1 MNKTEFTEYLA
12 KQMDSTKSEASR
24 WLETVIEG
32 IHKNIKDED
41 GLKISGLGNFSRV
54 KRSARVGRNPQ
65 TGAEIKIPSKWA
77 PVFKAG
83 SQLKQSVQKK
93 K

>member
-1 MNKTEFTEYLA
+1 MKRSPNSFL
-12 KQMDSTKSEASR
+12 SNGVFIFLLFVIKSFS
-24 WLETVIEG
+24 G
-32 IHKNIKDED
+32 ED
-41 GLKISGLGNFSRV
+41 DLKIEGLGNFSRV

-65 TGAEIKIPSKWA
+65 TGAEIKIPAKWA

-83 SQLKQSVQKK
+83 SQLKESVQKK

>member
-32 IHKNIKDED
+32 IHKNIKD
-41 GLKISGLGNFSRV
+41 
-54 KRSARVGRNPQ
+54 
-65 TGAEIKIPSKWA
+65 
-77 PVFKAG
+77 
-83 SQLKQSVQKK
+83 QK
-93 K
+93 